1 MALLTCD
8 VFSEA
13 LQRGTSMNV
22 VLPQPTQKQI
32 GACGTPRSRV
42 SSTGWP
48 RRGPRSCDVWH
59 TAPMADTGKP
69 DDGTDDGPSLEMPS
83 FSLRRKKNAP
93 PPEDATPEPAPVEV
107 EPEPIAQ
114 PEPAPTAVIP
124 PPQPAYEPPTTVV
137 PVVHEPEVVHHEA
150 EEPEPDRR
158 EIPLAGLPAA
168 VATGVAVGIL
178 AVLLA
183 WLAGVGCEAARG
195 TSSCG
200 GGPGFLILLL
210 VLVALAGSGSWL
222 LDRFGVPESG
232 STSLLAVG
240 IMAVLVM
247 VFLLGSL
254 DSWWAAIA
262 IPVTAVIGYAV
273 SWWVTN
279 AVVGDDTEAEVPEPH
294 DVR

>member
-1 MALLTCD
+1 
-8 VFSEA
+8 
-13 LQRGTSMNV
+13 
-22 VLPQPTQKQI
+22 
-32 GACGTPRSRV
+32 
-42 SSTGWP
+42 
-48 RRGPRSCDVWH
+48 
-59 TAPMADTGKP
+59 MADTGTG

-83 FSLRRKKNAP
+83 FSLRRRKKA
-93 PPEDATPEPAPVEV
+93 PEDALR
-107 EPEPIAQ
+107 EPEPI
-114 PEPAPTAVIP
+114 P
-124 PPQPAYEPPTTVV
+124 
-137 PVVHEPEVVHHEA
+137 
-150 EEPEPDRR
+150 EPEPEPTAEPEPVRR
-158 EIPLAGLPAA
+158 ELPLAGLSAA
-168 VATGVAVGIL
+168 AATGIAVGAL

-183 WLAGVGCEAARG
+183 WLAGVGCEAVRG

-210 VLVALAGSGSWL
+210 VLVALAMAGSWL

-254 DSWWAAIA
+254 DTWWAVIA

-273 SWWVTN
+273 SWWVTT
-279 AVVGDDTEAEVPEPH
+279 AVVGDDSDAEVAEPH

>member
-1 MALLTCD
+1 
-8 VFSEA
+8 
-13 LQRGTSMNV
+13 
-22 VLPQPTQKQI
+22 
-32 GACGTPRSRV
+32 
-42 SSTGWP
+42 
-48 RRGPRSCDVWH
+48 
-59 TAPMADTGKP
+59 MADTGKP

-83 FSLRRKKNAP
+83 FSLRRRKARST
-93 PPEDATPEPAPVEV
+93 EDATPDTTPDEVV
-107 EPEPIAQ
+107 EPEPA
-114 PEPAPTAVIP
+114 PEPAPAPIR
-124 PPQPAYEPPTTVV
+124 
-137 PVVHEPEVVHHEA
+137 EPEL
-150 EEPEPDRR
+150 EPEPGPRR
-158 EIPLAGLPAA
+158 ELPLSGLPAA
-168 VATGVAVGIL
+168 AATGVVVGAL

-183 WLAGVGCEAARG
+183 WLAGIGCEAVRG

-210 VLVALAGSGSWL
+210 VLVALALAGSWL

-254 DSWWAAIA
+254 DAWWAAIA
-262 IPVTAVIGYAV
+262 IPVTAVVGFAV

-279 AVVGDDTEAEVPEPH
+279 AVVGDDTDTDADVAEPH

>member
-1 MALLTCD
+1 
-8 VFSEA
+8 
-13 LQRGTSMNV
+13 
-22 VLPQPTQKQI
+22 
-32 GACGTPRSRV
+32 
-42 SSTGWP
+42 
-48 RRGPRSCDVWH
+48 
-59 TAPMADTGKP
+59 MADTGKP

-83 FSLRRKKNAP
+83 ISLRRKKLAP
-93 PPEDATPEPAPVEV
+93 P
-107 EPEPIAQ
+107 
-114 PEPAPTAVIP
+114 PTAVIP
-124 PPQPAYEPPTTVV
+124 QQPAYEPPTAVA
-137 PVVHEPEVVHHEA
+137 PVVHQPEPGPAPEA
-150 EEPEPDRR
+150 ETDPTHGEPGPRR
-158 EIPLAGLPAA
+158 ELPLSGLPAA
-168 VATGVAVGIL
+168 VATGVVVGVL

-183 WLAGVGCEAARG
+183 WLAGVGCEAVRG

-210 VLVALAGSGSWL
+210 VLVALALAGSWL

-254 DSWWAAIA
+254 DAWWAAIA
-262 IPVTAVIGYAV
+262 IPVTAVVGFAV

-279 AVVGDDTEAEVPEPH
+279 AVVGDDTDADADVAEPH